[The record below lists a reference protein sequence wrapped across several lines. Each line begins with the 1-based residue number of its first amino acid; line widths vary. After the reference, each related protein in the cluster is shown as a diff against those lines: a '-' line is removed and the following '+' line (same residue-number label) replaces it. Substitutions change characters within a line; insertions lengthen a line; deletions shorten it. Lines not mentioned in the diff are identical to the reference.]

1 VTVDVGT
8 TSGRSSAT
16 EGGVLRRG
24 DGLDIS
30 AEERGSVFDPGHTTA
45 EVGTGFGSRVVEA
58 VAEAHGWE
66 VAVTESAPRRGSGE
80 EGRPVRTY
88 RRRIRVT
95 PVGRGRRART
105 D

>member
-8 TSGRSSAT
+8 TPGRSSAT

-58 VAEAHGWE
+58 VAEVRVGG
-66 VAVTESAPRRGSGE
+66 RRDRE
-80 EGRPVRTY
+80 RTA
-88 RRRIRVT
+88 
-95 PVGRGRRART
+95 VGRRDAQFERT
-105 D
+105 GGEFA